1 MPKVKYIVT
10 SKFAQF
16 SVGEVIELDESCPSA
31 AHAHVKRNVE
41 AKPKKKAT
49 KKEDK

>member
-1 MPKVKYIVT
+1 MSKVKYIVT

-16 SVGEVIELDESCPSA
+16 AVGEVIELDEVCPAA
-31 AHAHVKRNVE
+31 AHAHVKRHVE
-41 AKPKKKAT
+41 AKPKKKTT

>member
-16 SVGEVIELDESCPSA
+16 AVGEVIELEEECPSGA
-31 AHAHVKRNVE
+31 QSHVKRHTETKVTK
-41 AKPKKKAT
+41 KP